1 MVISSLPVSDRKLR
15 ETKLQTELD
24 EQLSVLKQVILDGW
38 PVYRKQCQPEIIDSP
53 CKFSSLSEIFALVLC
68 TAGGNLVWLA
78 TQYCLCL

>member
-15 ETKLQTELD
+15 ETKLQTEQD

-53 CKFSSLSEIFALVLC
+53 CKFSPLSEIFALVLC
-68 TAGGNLVWLA
+68 TAGDNLVWLA
-78 TQYCLCL
+78 TQYCL